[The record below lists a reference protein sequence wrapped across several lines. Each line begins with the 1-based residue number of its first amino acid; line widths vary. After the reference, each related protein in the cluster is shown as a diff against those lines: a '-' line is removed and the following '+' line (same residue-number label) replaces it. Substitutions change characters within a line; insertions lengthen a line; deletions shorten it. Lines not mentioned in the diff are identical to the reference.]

1 MESREYEI
9 NGTEYVART
18 PREEDFAEM
27 IELHKSCFPSTLEED
42 GAWREDQLKSHLQ
55 MFEDGQVVITK
66 GEKIVGV
73 SSSLIV
79 TLGRDPLRHHS
90 YYGITDDGYFF
101 NHDAQG
107 DTLYGAEIYVD
118 TSERGQGIGA
128 LLYKI
133 RRELCTRLNLRRIL
147 AGGRLWNY
155 ENYKEKY
162 TPEEYVHAVQ
172 DGLVKEIGRA
182 HV

>member
-1 MESREYEI
+1 MEPREFEK
-9 NGTEYVART
+9 GGEVYVART

-27 IELHKSCFPSTLEED
+27 IELHKSCFPVTLEED
-42 GAWREDQLKSHLQ
+42 GAWREDQLASHLQ
-55 MFEDGQVVITK
+55 MFEDGQMVVTR
-66 GEKIVGV
+66 GSKIVGV

-101 NHDAQG
+101 NHDPEG

-118 TSERGQGIGA
+118 PKERGRGLGA
-128 LLYKI
+128 MLYAL
-133 RRELCTRLNLRRIL
+133 RRDLCKRLNLRRIL

-155 ENYKEKY
+155 ENFKDRKS
-162 TPEEYVHAVQ
+162 TRLNSSHRNTSRMPSSA
-172 DGLVKEIGRA
+172 
-182 HV
+182 